1 MKHVN
6 NAIDNMQ
13 NNPVE
18 NSTKM
23 SLLQRVL
30 EAESS
35 TKIAT
40 ILALDMFLVGIDTVR
55 NFEKIV
61 TILDFDQKFSY
72 VADFKC
78 SGIYSVSII
87 NPP

>member
-55 NFEKIV
+55 NF
-61 TILDFDQKFSY
+61 D
-72 VADFKC
+72 
-78 SGIYSVSII
+78 
-87 NPP
+87 

>member
-1 MKHVN
+1 
-6 NAIDNMQ
+6 MQ
-13 NNPVE
+13 NNPVQ

-55 NFEKIV
+55 NFE
-61 TILDFDQKFSY
+61 
-72 VADFKC
+72 
-78 SGIYSVSII
+78 
-87 NPP
+87 